1 MTVKAY
7 VTKDGK
13 VIKGNTLNQYA
24 IKQESKQ
31 IPEDRFAT
39 SYDKKQLKK
48 PPYSLETL
56 SQIPEMSTWHYRA
69 CVAKAMDVVGHGFKL
84 NPLPE
89 VENPN
94 KSQLEIWEN
103 FKNECELDGQTV
115 DEIFYKSAYD
125 YEVIGNGTIE
135 LIRDVDPD
143 GPLHSMK
150 HIPSHTVRRKVD
162 DTIPLGNGDSISG
175 MKIYV
180 QKRGKRVVY
189 FKQAGANFDI
199 HYRTGE
205 VAPLGEIPLQ
215 DRGNEIL
222 HIVNYTN
229 RSDYY
234 GLPDIMASLPSV
246 LGDRQAQMYNVE
258 FFENHG
264 VPDYA
269 VTVTGAD
276 LDQETEDIIHDY
288 FQNKVKDS
296 TRSTLVLTASREE
309 NTPGAAAS
317 SGIDIK
323 FQKLTTDVRD
333 GSFKIYRQ
341 DNRDEILSANG
352 VPPYRASV
360 AVVGSLGGDLAKD
373 MDEIYKENI
382 IDYRQTVIEN
392 RIQSFILKPLG
403 ITDYKLAFT
412 EFDTASDEREVD
424 KKEKFFKMG
433 ALTPNELRDFQGLE
447 TIDEAGMNTY
457 YLEGQAI
464 AGPLYEEQKEKEE
477 QQQTMAP
484 ASEAAQLSTKAVSEL
499 RKGIIDVVSKY
510 GQ

>member
-89 VENPN
+89 VDNPDQ
-94 KSQLEIWEN
+94 SQLEIWKD
-103 FKNECELDGQTV
+103 FKDRCEADGQTV

-150 HIPSHTVRRKVD
+150 HIPAHTIRRKVD
-162 DTIPLGNGDSISG
+162 DQVDLGNGNTVNG
-175 MKIYV
+175 MKVYV
-180 QKRGKRVVY
+180 QKRGNRSVY

-199 HYRTGE
+199 DYHTGE
-205 VAPLGEIPLQ
+205 VRPFGEIPV
-215 DRGNEIL
+215 DRRGNEIL
-222 HIVNYTN
+222 HIINYTN

-234 GLPDIMASLPSV
+234 GLPDIMASLPAV

-296 TRSTLVLTASREE
+296 TRSTLVLTASKEQGM
-309 NTPGAAAS
+309 PGD

-352 VPPYRASV
+352 VPPYRASI

-392 RIQSFILKPLG
+392 RIQSYILKPLG
-403 ITDYKLAFT
+403 ITDFKLAFT
-412 EFDTASDEREVD
+412 EFDTASDEREVE

-433 ALTPNELRDFQGLE
+433 SLSPNELREFQGLE
-447 TIDEAGMNTY
+447 TIDGEGMDSY
-457 YLEGQAI
+457 YIEGHAI
-464 AGPLYEEQKEKEE
+464 AGPLYEKQE
-477 QQQTMAP
+477 QQVP
-484 ASEAAQLSTKAVSEL
+484 VSEAAQLSRKAVSEL
-499 RKGIIDVVSKY
+499 REGIMEVVRKN
-510 GQ
+510 GQE